1 MSDKIFVLT
10 LNWNGQEFILDC
22 LESIKNLNFPVNQ
35 LVVVDNASSDDSVEI
50 IKSKFPDIKIIEN
63 KLNLGYS
70 RGFNKGIEFSIAN
83 GADFILIMN
92 NDTVIDKNALGEL
105 VKTIKTDEKIGFVSG
120 KVLEHNYPNIIQ
132 TVGRKKDFI
141 YLISETH
148 IGAGEEDIGQYDN
161 IAEYDYIDDV
171 FLLVRKEVINEVG
184 GYDDSFFLY
193 YEETDWCSRV
203 RKAGFRIVCNPSA
216 KIWHKGSLSTGGG
229 MNSVKRYW
237 LSRNQYLFIMRNGNK
252 FQRFYFTIRNILVT
266 LPTLIIS
273 YSIKGRIDLL
283 FSLIKGNVS
292 GLIWTLK
299 N

>member
-1 MSDKIFVLT
+1 MSFKIFVLT
-10 LNWNGQEFILDC
+10 LNWNGQEFIPEC
-22 LESIKNLNFPVNQ
+22 LESIEKLAYPVNQ
-35 LVVVDNASSDDSVEI
+35 VVVVDNASSDDSVKI
-50 IKSKFPDIKIIEN
+50 IKSKFPDVKIIEN
-63 KLNLGYS
+63 ETNLGYS
-70 RGFNKGIEFSIAN
+70 RGFNKGIEYSIAN

-92 NDTVIDKNALGEL
+92 NDTVIDKNALNEL
-105 VKTIKTDEKIGFVSG
+105 LKTIESDKKIGFVSG
-120 KVLEHNYPNIIQ
+120 KVLDYDVPNQIQ
-132 TVGRKKDFI
+132 TLGRPSDNFT
-141 YLISETH
+141 LISDVH
-148 IGAGEEDIGQYDN
+148 VGSGERDSNQYKSPM
-161 IAEYDYIDDV
+161 EYDFIDDV
-171 FLLVRKEVINEVG
+171 FLLVRKEVIAEVG

-203 RKAGFRIVCNPSA
+203 RKAGFRIICNPLA

-237 LSRNQYLFIMRNGNK
+237 LSRNQYLFIMRNGNE
-252 FQRFYFTIRNILVT
+252 FQRLYFTIRNILIT